1 MWSKTVIRKE
11 ISQENDQEVF
21 WDLML
26 VIQGEMYRLP
36 IVILQGTYQIVQ
48 EVFLDSTLVSKETYL
63 LTIAILQEIF
73 LEIMQEEF
81 SELKLQLRLELH
93 RLPIVIHKGL
103 FQGLVVEVFLD
114 STLVVL

>member
-1 MWSKTVIRKE
+1 MELLLHQTAILLE
-11 ISQENDQEVF
+11 LSQDQ
-21 WDLML
+21 
-26 VIQGEMYRLP
+26 
-36 IVILQGTYQIVQ
+36 TA
-48 EVFLDSTLVSKETYL
+48 EVFLDKVLVSKETYL

-81 SELKLQLRLELH
+81 SELKLQLRVELP